1 MSKINR
7 YLASLSI
14 ILPLA
19 SCSGFLEP
27 KSENEFVPT
36 SVQDID
42 EMLLYE
48 TYNNARSIATIPFFD
63 LLSDDVAVVRFQ
75 STENNLLTQ
84 VHLASIKALY
94 TWQPDAYKTLEEDRV
109 SDEVYDIYAGCYAR
123 ILGCNAALDY
133 IGKVSGTEEEKSRVM
148 AEAHALRAF
157 YYFHLV
163 NCYGHPYN
171 ADPESP
177 GVPLHL
183 ESKVSSVSIP
193 RNTVSEVYE
202 QVLKDLLE
210 AESLYENVQ
219 EEDRW
224 KSNMRVS
231 LPFVQLLLSRVY
243 LYMEDWEKASGYAS
257 KVIGNGNFRLK
268 EIAEFPQDGSY
279 PYYHTYTN
287 PEVIWPY
294 GNAAEFRDFV
304 DPYMINIALGGK
316 VSFVIASPDLVNKFS
331 AGDVRLSAY
340 FIRDPRSSAF
350 KAYGK
355 QAVTG
360 NSNDPDANYK
370 FARSFRIS
378 EAYLNMAE
386 AEAMLFKLG
395 KGDTHRQEAV
405 RLLTLLRSKRISGS
419 SETDIDQR
427 TPDMLVRSV
436 RDERRREL
444 CFEDHRWFDLR
455 RQGMPAIA
463 HEWKGDN
470 SDANVSRYT
479 LKQNDP
485 MYTLQ
490 IPKEVMLKNSLLEQN
505 EGGPARVD

>member
-1 MSKINR
+1 MNKLKI
-7 YLASLSI
+7 YAPLLSI
-14 ILPLA
+14 FLIA
-19 SCSGFLEP
+19 SSCGKFLEP

-63 LLSDDVAVVRFQ
+63 LLSDDAAVVRFQ

-94 TWQPDAYKTLEEDRV
+94 TWQPDVYKTFEDDHLY
-109 SDEVYDIYAGCYAR
+109 DEIYDVYAGCYAR

-133 IGKVSGTEEEKSRVM
+133 IWKVDGTEAERARVM

-171 ADPESP
+171 YEPESL

-210 AESLYENVQ
+210 AESLYAKVPEEN
-219 EEDRW
+219 RW

-231 LPFVQLLLSRVY
+231 LPFVQLLMSRVY
-243 LYMEDWEKASGYAS
+243 LYMEEWEKASEYAG
-257 KVIGNGNFRLK
+257 KVLNDNNFRLM

-279 PYYHTYTN
+279 MYFHTYTN

-331 AGDVRLSAY
+331 SGDVRVSAY
-340 FIRDPRSSAF
+340 LIKDPRSSAF

-360 NSNDPDANYK
+360 SSNDPDANYK
-370 FARSFRIS
+370 FARSFRLS
-378 EAYLNMAE
+378 EAYLNKSE

-395 KGDTHRQEAV
+395 KGENHKQEAV
-405 RLLTLLRSKRISGS
+405 RLVVELRSKRITGS
-419 SETDIDQR
+419 SESDIDQR
-427 TPDMLVRSV
+427 TPDMLVRSI

-470 SDANVSRYT
+470 SDASVTRYT

-490 IPKEVMLKNSLLEQN
+490 IPKEVMLKNSLLVQN
-505 EGGPARVD
+505 EGGPARID